1 MLKRWIKVL
10 SLLAVLS
17 LFAAACGSSDSDSS
31 DSGSSTASAS
41 AASDDEPAAEEDAT
55 EEEAAE
61 EDAAE
66 EATEETT
73 PPPPQPK
80 HGGTLVIATTQV
92 GANVNHG
99 VNSGIGI
106 AQPSS
111 KIFASLTHLDSNWEP
126 QPYLAESWEVS
137 DDSLTITFHLVKDA
151 TFHDGY
157 SITSA
162 DVKFSIEVIQA
173 NHPFTGMWGPLE
185 SIETPDKHTVV
196 LHLATPHP
204 ALWIATSDVMM
215 PVMPKHIM
223 DDGTPINEMRGHPNN
238 VAGAIGSGPFRLT
251 EYENTQ
257 KIVLER
263 YEHFFIPDR
272 PYLDKIIY
280 VIVPDE
286 DATMLGLESGEY
298 DSGGYASV
306 INAEKVSNNPDL
318 VAIPDLLGG
327 VGSLNHLQ
335 FNMANSIMSD
345 LRVRQAIAY
354 TIDRDYVI
362 NTLHQGQTMELLGGI
377 HPSSPFYN
385 ENVERYDVD
394 LDKARSLLYDAGYGD
409 GLDLRINYIPGPNEQ
424 QRNVAEYIALALD
437 EVGINVEVVQA
448 ADLPSWA
455 GIFFGGPDAWHMT
468 MNAYFNWGDPVIG
481 VQRAYV
487 CANIRPGVF
496 VNNSAYC
503 NEKVDELLY
512 AAAAEPDVAKR
523 KALYDEFQVIT
534 AIELPF
540 YGINALPIFGAN
552 QLYVRDQPDGA
563 WGPLSGMENIWLDK

>member
-17 LFAAACGSSDSDSS
+17 LFAAACGSSDSDST
-31 DSGSSTASAS
+31 DRGSSTASAS
-41 AASDDEPAAEEDAT
+41 AASDDEPAADDDAT

-61 EDAAE
+61 EDAAEE

-80 HGGTLVIATTQV
+80 HGGTMVIATTQV

-196 LHLATPHP
+196 LHLANPHP

-215 PVMPKHIM
+215 PIMPKHIM
-223 DDGTPINEMRGHPNN
+223 DDGTPINEMKGHPNN
-238 VAGAIGSGPFRLT
+238 GAGAIGSGPFRLT

-272 PYLDKIIY
+272 PYLDKLIY

-306 INAEKVSNNPDL
+306 INAEKVSKNPDL

-377 HPSSPFYN
+377 HPASPFYN

-394 LDKARSLLYDAGYGD
+394 LDKARSLLAEAGYAD
-409 GLDLRINYIPGPNEQ
+409 GLDLRINYIPGPN
-424 QRNVAEYIALALD
+424 
-437 EVGINVEVVQA
+437 
-448 ADLPSWA
+448 
-455 GIFFGGPDAWHMT
+455 
-468 MNAYFNWGDPVIG
+468 
-481 VQRAYV
+481 
-487 CANIRPGVF
+487 
-496 VNNSAYC
+496 
-503 NEKVDELLY
+503 
-512 AAAAEPDVAKR
+512 
-523 KALYDEFQVIT
+523 
-534 AIELPF
+534 
-540 YGINALPIFGAN
+540 
-552 QLYVRDQPDGA
+552 
-563 WGPLSGMENIWLDK
+563 